1 MEEVTQPDSKS
12 GAAAQKSFLS
22 PCGDALDSPFSPKF
36 KSTIGCNHS
45 KLTVIIKI
53 NMKYKASTVPEQ
65 DINHKNDGFVR
76 VQKYSLNVTRLRQKS
91 VHVFTYL

>member
-1 MEEVTQPDSKS
+1 
-12 GAAAQKSFLS
+12 
-22 PCGDALDSPFSPKF
+22 
-36 KSTIGCNHS
+36 
-45 KLTVIIKI
+45 
-53 NMKYKASTVPEQ
+53 MKYKASTVPEQ